1 MGGPADDQPVVCLE
15 EPDVITD
22 ISGAGGVPE
31 RQRGGNP
38 PELSQEGRT
47 QIRARLVIGAYGT
60 GSILTNFVK
69 VLYVSG
75 VLRIF

>member
-1 MGGPADDQPVVCLE
+1 MGGPADDQPVVCSE

-22 ISGAGGVPE
+22 ISGAGGVTE

-47 QIRARLVIGAYGT
+47 QVRARLVIGAY

-69 VLYVSG
+69 VLCASG
-75 VLRIF
+75 VRG